1 MRGLLPSRRA
11 SERAR
16 VPGSQGGDVSNER
29 VAAGF
34 ENHGI
39 IRQIKLERL
48 RPFFP
53 PRAAL
58 RAEPRRVRTP
68 MSHPTKWIR
77 PCLLLAGIGDA
88 LSFNYRLIYSRP
100 LIKSGKRVD

>member
-1 MRGLLPSRRA
+1 MREGVQESVEEDEDEKEEE
-11 SERAR
+11 EREEEEEEEKVGKESHESCAT
-16 VPGSQGGDVSNER
+16 QGGDVSNER

-53 PRAAL
+53 LPYSG
-58 RAEPRRVRTP
+58 P
-68 MSHPTKWIR
+68 MKWIK
-77 PCLLLAGIGDA
+77 PCLSPPPMVGGL
-88 LSFNYRLIYSRP
+88 F
-100 LIKSGKRVD
+100 